1 MKEKVKLSKRLITI
15 ANFIS
20 KGAYFADIGSDHG
33 YLACYVCQND
43 PSAKA
48 IASEVSNGPFL
59 RTKETIEHYRL
70 TERIEARL
78 GNGLTVLEEN
88 DPVNE
93 IVIAGMGG
101 ALITQILEEGRDKL
115 LNINK
120 IIAQPN
126 NNEDRV
132 RKFFLDN
139 GYHLVHEVIL
149 EENNQIYEILVAE
162 RKGISLY
169 LADENLEKQLFFGP
183 LLMKEKSEV
192 FRKKW
197 QAEKEKIEKIL
208 TQIEN
213 RDVDHDKIRSFQR
226 KLSWIEEVLT

>member
-59 RTKETIEHYRL
+59 RTKETIEHYHL

-78 GNGLTVLEEN
+78 GSGLTVLEEN
-88 DPVNE
+88 DTVNE

-101 ALITQILEEGRDKL
+101 ELITKILKDGRDKL

-120 IIAQPN
+120 IIAQPITM
-126 NNEDRV
+126 R
-132 RKFFLDN
+132 
-139 GYHLVHEVIL
+139 
-149 EENNQIYEILVAE
+149 
-162 RKGISLY
+162 
-169 LADENLEKQLFFGP
+169 
-183 LLMKEKSEV
+183 
-192 FRKKW
+192 
-197 QAEKEKIEKIL
+197 IE
-208 TQIEN
+208 
-213 RDVDHDKIRSFQR
+213 
-226 KLSWIEEVLT
+226 